1 MSAGYHHF
9 IIEQGATFGQTLTLK
24 DSSDTVINL
33 SGYASAE
40 MDLRE
45 NPESSSTIITLT
57 TSNSRIALG
66 GAAGTVTLSIS
77 ASDTANLT
85 AGDGVYDLEIVDG
98 SSNVYRI
105 LEGTYTVR
113 RNISR

>member
-24 DSSDTVINL
+24 DSSGTVVNL
-33 SGYASAE
+33 TGYASAE

-45 NPESSSTIITLT
+45 NPDAADPIISLT
-57 TSNSRIALG
+57 TANNRIALG
-66 GAAGTVTLSIS
+66 GSAGTVVLSIT

-85 AGDGVYDLEIVDG
+85 AQDGVFDLEIVSG
-98 SSNVYRI
+98 TGVVSRLI
-105 LEGTYTVR
+105 EGTYSVR

>member
-9 IIEQGATFGQTLTLK
+9 VIEQGATFGQVLTLK
-24 DSSDTVINL
+24 DSSGTVINL
-33 SGYASAE
+33 TGYSSAE

-45 NPESSSTIITLT
+45 NPESSSVIMTLT

-77 ASDTANLT
+77 ATDTANLST
-85 AGDGVYDLEIVDG
+85 GDGVYDLEIVTG
-98 SSNVYRI
+98 SSVYRI
-105 LEGTYTVR
+105 LEGTYSVR
-113 RNISR
+113 RNMSR

>member
-24 DSSDTVINL
+24 DSSGTVINL
-33 SGYASAE
+33 TGYASAE

-45 NPESSSTIITLT
+45 NPDSVNPIISLT
-57 TSNSRIALG
+57 TANNRIALG
-66 GAAGTVTLSIS
+66 GTAGTVTLAIT
-77 ASDTANLT
+77 ATDTGNLT
-85 AGDGVYDLEIVDG
+85 AADGVFDLEIVSG
-98 SSNVYRI
+98 TGVVSRLI
-105 LEGTYTVR
+105 EGTYSVR